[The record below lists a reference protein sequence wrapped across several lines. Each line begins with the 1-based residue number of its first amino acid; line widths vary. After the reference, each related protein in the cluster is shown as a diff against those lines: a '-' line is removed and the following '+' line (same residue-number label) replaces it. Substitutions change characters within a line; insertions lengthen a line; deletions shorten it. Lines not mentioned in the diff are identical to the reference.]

1 MPTNK
6 PKITFVLSDEELDL
20 VKQFMVKNNIKSQSR
35 AVRAIISMGMEEYRK
50 VMTRGQYQ
58 RFDLSSE
65 SASLVDDFEAMTQQG
80 KRIVQQVVDAAV
92 VLFGE
97 PPAPSDAVFSDTKSR
112 DLHSL
117 ASEELRKL
125 RGVG

>member
-1 MPTNK
+1 MPSNK
-6 PKITFVLSDEELDL
+6 PRISFILSNDELEI
-20 VKQFMVKNNIKSQSR
+20 VNRFMEKNGFKSQSQ
-35 AVRAIISMGMEEYRK
+35 AVRTIISMGMEEYRK
-50 VMTRGQYQ
+50 VMTKGQYQ

-65 SASLVDDFEAMTQQG
+65 SAALVDDFEAMTQQG